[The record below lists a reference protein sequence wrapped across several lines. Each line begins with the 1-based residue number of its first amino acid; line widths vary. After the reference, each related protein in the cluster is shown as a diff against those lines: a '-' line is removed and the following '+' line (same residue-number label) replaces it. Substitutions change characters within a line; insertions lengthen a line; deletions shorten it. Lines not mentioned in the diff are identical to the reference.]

1 MRERTLRVAG
11 TLTTL
16 DYPAE
21 GPEADGWMG
30 VYETNQDVVV
40 L

>member
-1 MRERTLRVAG
+1 MRQRTLRVAG

-21 GPEADGWMG
+21 GPEADGQK
-30 VYETNQDVVV
+30 VVTETNQDVVV
-40 L
+40 

>member
-16 DYPAE
+16 DHPAE
-21 GPEADGWMG
+21 GPEADGQK
-30 VYETNQDVVV
+30 VVTASNQDVVV
-40 L
+40 